1 MTKDGSARGSAE
13 VFEQQGR
20 DQSTLG
26 GGRRRR
32 GAKTWWWH
40 MAGRAAWDRGICQWS
55 PEKLPLDGVGGLWC
69 DLYRSNAAEISEM
82 STQIGGM
89 A

>member
-69 DLYRSNAAEISEM
+69 DLYRSNAAEM

>member
-1 MTKDGSARGSAE
+1 MVVAH
-13 VFEQQGR
+13 GR
-20 DQSTLG
+20 PELHGTEDL
-26 GGRRRR
+26 
-32 GAKTWWWH
+32 
-40 MAGRAAWDRGICQWS
+40 QWS

-69 DLYRSNAAEISEM
+69 DLYRSNAAEM